1 MAVWLAGWQHTDRPA
16 VERPVLVVAA
26 GDHGVAGRGVTPYPS
41 SATATVVEA
50 IRAGV
55 ATSAVMGRSVG
66 ASVVV
71 VDAGVGRPSGDLVVE
86 PALPEGRWA
95 ELVAIGRGTV
105 AGLDTDLLLLG
116 EMGIGNTTAA
126 SAVAAALF
134 GGPVSQWVGRGSGL
148 DEAGLEVKRSVVEQ
162 ARLRVGSAP
171 PLEILRQLG
180 GAELAVLAG
189 ACVEARSRSTPVLL
203 DGFVVTAAVAPLA
216 VAMAGALDHCL
227 AAHLSPEP
235 GHRRLLDRLGMLPL
249 LDLEMRLG
257 EGTGALAALPLV
269 RLAAASAVEVA
280 TLGEWDL

>member
-1 MAVWLAGWQHTDRPA
+1 MDDLIEVLARAPGPDVVSSRAVAERAARALRPPGSLARLDAVAVWLAGWQHTDRPA

-116 EMGIGNTTAA
+116 EMGIGNT
-126 SAVAAALF
+126 
-134 GGPVSQWVGRGSGL
+134 
-148 DEAGLEVKRSVVEQ
+148 
-162 ARLRVGSAP
+162 
-171 PLEILRQLG
+171 
-180 GAELAVLAG
+180 
-189 ACVEARSRSTPVLL
+189 
-203 DGFVVTAAVAPLA
+203 
-216 VAMAGALDHCL
+216 
-227 AAHLSPEP
+227 LSLI
-235 GHRRLLDRLGMLPL
+235 HI
-249 LDLEMRLG
+249 
-257 EGTGALAALPLV
+257 
-269 RLAAASAVEVA
+269 
-280 TLGEWDL
+280 